1 MCFLGNGMTRH
12 IKKII
17 STILLV
23 ASLSGCVPAAL
34 VIGATV
40 GGAVVYDKRDVKTM
54 VQDRDSAQAAAN
66 LMSASPDLKTGT
78 HISIATFDHIM
89 LLVGQTETDT
99 QRTQAYQ
106 IASQVKFVS
115 RVYNEITVQ
124 KPISIWQR
132 SKDSWITTKIKTEM
146 LTKPGLHSTQIKV
159 VTENGIV
166 YLMGML
172 TPKQTELATDVA
184 RRVDGVREVVKVF
197 ENQQ

>member
-1 MCFLGNGMTRH
+1 MTRH

-17 STILLV
+17 GAILLV
-23 ASLSGCVPAAL
+23 IGLSGCVPAAL

-40 GGAVVYDKRDVKTM
+40 GGAVVYDKRDIKTI

-66 LMSASPDLKTGT
+66 LISASPDLKTGT
-78 HISIATFDHIM
+78 HISVATFDHIM
-89 LLVGQTETDT
+89 LLVGQTETDA
-99 QRTQAYQ
+99 QRTTAYQ
-106 IASQVKFVS
+106 IASQIKYIS

-124 KPISIWQR
+124 KPISMWQR

-159 VTENGIV
+159 VTENSVV